1 MCIRD
6 SDLINENT
14 LNKKIEL
21 LAQYEKII
29 YPISAINFKGINIL
43 LKNSV
48 KKIVEN
54 KIEKEKTKNK
64 WDPID

>member
-1 MCIRD
+1 MPRNPQG
-6 SDLINENT
+6 L
-14 LNKKIEL
+14 K
-21 LAQYEKII
+21 
-29 YPISAINFKGINIL
+29 PIGE
-43 LKNSV
+43 SV

>member
-1 MCIRD
+1 MSTYI
-6 SDLINENT
+6 ET
-14 LNKKIEL
+14 KIYK
-21 LAQYEKII
+21 YEKKI